1 MGFSHNYKGFLMDWL
16 LFVSNFLMASFLPG
30 INMTLALNYGILIG
44 YKKTLFMISGS
55 VLALGIVAF
64 LSATSIGI
72 IIIKKPFIFEIIKV
86 CGGIYILYL
95 AFKIFISTSKIKDSK
110 VTYILNAK
118 ELFMQGFIA
127 CITNPK
133 AWIFLAAL
141 LPPFLDKSNPFNAKM
156 FLLIFIILCIEFF
169 SFSVYAL
176 GGTFLKKFITK
187 YISIVQKLSTILLS
201 IVALWM
207 IFW

>member
-1 MGFSHNYKGFLMDWL
+1 MDWL
-16 LFVSNFLMASFLPG
+16 LFVSNFVMVSFLPG

-44 YKKTLFMISGS
+44 YKKTLFMISGA
-55 VLALGIVAF
+55 VIALGLVAI
-64 LSATSIGI
+64 LSATSIGV
-72 IIIKKPFIFEIIKV
+72 IIIKKPFVFEIVKI

-95 AFKIFISTSKIKDSK
+95 AIKIFTSTSNIKDSK
-110 VTYILNAK
+110 ITHILTHK
-118 ELFMQGFIA
+118 ELFMQGFIT

-156 FLLIFIILCIEFF
+156 FLLIAIILTIEFV
-169 SFSVYAL
+169 SFSVYTL
-176 GGTFLKKFITK
+176 GGSFLKKFITK
-187 YISIVQKLSTILLS
+187 YIFLAQKISAILLI